1 MSKTLKILLCA
12 DDDGIM
18 AKTIE
23 NAVSNKG
30 FEVKII
36 LVRDQ
41 HDTETISKEIVDAD
55 VVYPDKAV
63 ITREMIKSAKKVR
76 LFQCGTG
83 YDTIDLEAARERKIP
98 RLQYAGGYGPVRCG
112 ACNVPIT
119 GISQE

>member
-18 AKTIE
+18 VKTIE
-23 NAVSNKG
+23 NIVSNKG
-30 FEVKII
+30 FEENIVI
-36 LVRDQ
+36 VRDQ

-55 VVYPDKAV
+55 VVYPDKTV

-98 RLQYAGGYGPVRCG
+98 V
-112 ACNVPIT
+112 CNMPGIT
-119 GISQE
+119 AQSVAEH

>member
-18 AKTIE
+18 VKTIE

-63 ITREMIKSAKKVR
+63 ITREMINSATKVR
-76 LFQCGTG
+76 LFQYGTG
-83 YDTIDLEAARERKIP
+83 YDTIDLEAAR
-98 RLQYAGGYGPVRCG
+98 
-112 ACNVPIT
+112 
-119 GISQE
+119 